1 MNIYISTNAQREPLT
16 PFQVY
21 AGTSDFATI
30 LNDMK
35 EGKFPVGTNDPFPV
49 NFASEDSP
57 EANPMSPWSQNY
69 TENISEPK
77 PFEVLGPRTF
87 GL

>member
-1 MNIYISTNAQREPLT
+1 MNIYVSNNASKDPLT

-21 AGTSDFATI
+21 AGTSDFASI

-35 EGKFPVGTNDPFPV
+35 NGKFPTGTGQPFPV

-57 EANPMSPWSQNY
+57 EANPMSPWSQNC
-69 TENISEPK
+69 TENISEPNNY
-77 PFEVLGPRTF
+77 EILGPKSL